1 VLLSIRRKIVCVSA
15 KKNKVY
21 WHKVK
26 GYNRFTA
33 LPIYDANSTRLYQV
47 LMVKV
52 KTQTLGT
59 HKSIGVSTR
68 SNNYIHGNK

>member
-1 VLLSIRRKIVCVSA
+1 MNENRDVKCARERETAKGELLRKMRGECKLLLSIRRKIVCVSA

-47 LMVKV
+47 
-52 KTQTLGT
+52 
-59 HKSIGVSTR
+59 
-68 SNNYIHGNK
+68 